1 MAVYLQPNVISTG
14 IVPPAAAQE
23 STASAS
29 TSFQQ
34 QMNAALGAPKSLESI
49 FKQAAK
55 TYNVPENLLKAV
67 AKVESNFQA
76 DAVSSCGATGIM
88 QLMPSTAKGLG
99 VKDAKDPE
107 QNIMGGAKY
116 LSQMLERY
124 DGDQKLAL
132 AAYNAGSGNV
142 AKYGGVPPFAETQ
155 AYVKKVLQ
163 AAGQGVTVPNQTVS
177 SGASSVSTETPVGSS
192 LSTSA
197 LGQSMSLSDITQA
210 LFTDTDVEYTYE
222 DYQLFLEVYL
232 NQVRM
237 SVNNQNNSD
246 SDTPAFWL

>member
-1 MAVYLQPNVISTG
+1 MEILFQPNMISTG
-14 IVPPAAAQE
+14 TAAMKNSSAAAP
-23 STASAS
+23 SLG
-29 TSFQQ
+29 FQQ

-49 FKQAAK
+49 FQQAAK
-55 TYNVPENLLKAV
+55 RYQVPENLLKAV

-99 VKDAKDPE
+99 VTDPTDPE

-116 LSQMLERY
+116 LSQMLKRY
-124 DGDQKLAL
+124 NGDQKLAL

-163 AAGQGVTVPNQTVS
+163 AAGGEVQVPNQTV
-177 SGASSVSTETPVGSS
+177 ASSSHSLESS
-192 LSTSA
+192 R
-197 LGQSMSLSDITQA
+197 QSGNLLAPNMSMSDITQA
-210 LFTDTDVEYTYE
+210 LFTNTDVEYTYE
-222 DYQLFLEVYL
+222 DYQLFLEMYL

-237 SVNNQNNSD
+237 SVNNLGDHSN
-246 SDTPAFWL
+246 SDTPMFWL

>member
-1 MAVYLQPNVISTG
+1 MEILFQPNIISTG
-14 IVPPAAAQE
+14 TATTKNSVAAA
-23 STASAS
+23 SSSA
-29 TSFQQ
+29 FQQ
-34 QMNAALGAPKSLESI
+34 QMNAALGTPKSLESI
-49 FKQAAK
+49 FQQAAER
-55 TYNVPENLLKAV
+55 YQVPENLLKAV

-99 VKDAKDPE
+99 VTDPTDPE

-116 LSQMLERY
+116 LSQMLKRY
-124 DGDQKLAL
+124 NGDQKLAL

-163 AAGQGVTVPNQTVS
+163 AAGGEIQVPNQTV
-177 SGASSVSTETPVGSS
+177 ASSRSSAAASS
-192 LSTSA
+192 LQTGIGN
-197 LGQSMSLSDITQA
+197 LFVQNMSMSDITQA
-210 LFTDTDVEYTYE
+210 LFTNTDVEYTYE
-222 DYQLFLEVYL
+222 DYQLFLEIYL
-232 NQVRM
+232 NQIRM
-237 SVNNQNNSD
+237 SVNNLGSESN